1 MENITIIMPIH
12 EFNEEVK
19 KYTKQAIESINRL
32 GHGDNIKVLVI
43 SPSKIMTDINVL
55 FKESNLDV
63 SSINSETTDLF
74 EMVNNAVK
82 YCLTEYFTVMEF
94 DDRFSPK
101 WLDSFDIYKKAN
113 PNVSVYLP
121 IVELYND
128 KDELI
133 GFVNEIA
140 WSSAFSKCDA
150 NGENKLGY
158 IDNECLKAYMDFN
171 VTGAF
176 IRTEDFIGIGGL
188 KKSLSIAAWYEML
201 MRFCNNNKNIYVI
214 PKSGYY
220 HTIGRANSYSM
231 KMSKEISKE
240 YGQWLIKTA
249 QVEYKYNEEREIK
262 FSPKDK
268 KE

>member
-94 DDRFSPK
+94 DD
-101 WLDSFDIYKKAN
+101 
-113 PNVSVYLP
+113 
-121 IVELYND
+121 
-128 KDELI
+128 
-133 GFVNEIA
+133 
-140 WSSAFSKCDA
+140 
-150 NGENKLGY
+150 
-158 IDNECLKAYMDFN
+158 
-171 VTGAF
+171 
-176 IRTEDFIGIGGL
+176 
-188 KKSLSIAAWYEML
+188 
-201 MRFCNNNKNIYVI
+201 
-214 PKSGYY
+214 
-220 HTIGRANSYSM
+220 
-231 KMSKEISKE
+231 
-240 YGQWLIKTA
+240 
-249 QVEYKYNEEREIK
+249 
-262 FSPKDK
+262 
-268 KE
+268 